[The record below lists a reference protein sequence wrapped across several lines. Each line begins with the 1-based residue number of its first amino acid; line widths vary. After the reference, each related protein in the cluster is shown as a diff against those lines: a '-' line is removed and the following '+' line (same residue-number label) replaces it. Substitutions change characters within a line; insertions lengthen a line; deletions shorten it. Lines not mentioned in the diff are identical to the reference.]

1 MWYPKRMKN
10 TYKQLSSEERDKI
23 AVLRAQGASFKAIAE
38 AIGRDKSTVCRELQ
52 RNSTPIYDVYLPHK
66 ADARAKER
74 KHKAG
79 KRPRLKDPM
88 IKRFVIAKLKEGWAP
103 EQIAGRL
110 SQTYPSLSISHE
122 AIYQFIYDKATRK
135 RVNLAVYLPR
145 AHKKRKFFGQGHH
158 HSGCRIPRRTPI
170 SKRPN
175 YIEKRKQPGHWESD
189 TMISRQSKKA
199 LAVSLER
206 SSRLLRISKLSAKE
220 SSRLVNALKR
230 QLNRYPEP
238 LRRTITYDN
247 GSENV
252 EHQRTNELLGTKS
265 YFCTPF
271 HSWEKGSVENGI
283 GLIRRYLP
291 KKTDFATISSYR
303 LRKIENLLNNR
314 PRKCLSYKTP
324 SEVFTASVAL
334 AG

>member
-1 MWYPKRMKN
+1 MKN

-23 AVLRAQGASFKAIAE
+23 AVLRAQGASFRAIGE
-38 AIGRDKSTVCRELQ
+38 AIGRDKGTICREFQ
-52 RNSTPIYDVYLPHK
+52 RNSASVYDVYLPHK
-66 ADARAKER
+66 AEVRAKER

-88 IKRFVIAKLKEGWAP
+88 IKRFVISKLKEGWAP

-110 SQTYPSLSISHE
+110 PQAYPSLSISHE

-135 RVNLAVYLPR
+135 QVNLAVYLPR

-158 HSGCRIPRRTPI
+158 HSGCRIPRRVPL
-170 SKRPN
+170 SKRPK

-189 TMISRQSKKA
+189 TMVSRQSKKA

-206 SSRLLRISKLSAKE
+206 SSRLLRISKLSARE
-220 SSRLVNALKR
+220 SNRLVTALGRQLKR
-230 QLNRYPEP
+230 YPQQ

-252 EHQRTNELLGTKS
+252 EHQKINRQLGTKS

-291 KKTDFATISSYR
+291 KKTDFAIISHNR
-303 LRKIENLLNNR
+303 IRKIENLLNNR
-314 PRKCLSYKTP
+314 PRKCLNYKTP
-324 SEVFTASVAL
+324 SEVFNANVAL

>member
-1 MWYPKRMKN
+1 MKN

-23 AVLRAQGASFKAIAE
+23 AVLRAQGASFKAIGE
-38 AIGRDKSTVCRELQ
+38 AIGRDKSTICRELQ
-52 RNSTPIYDVYLPHK
+52 RNSAPVYDVYLPHK
-66 ADARAKER
+66 AEARAKER
-74 KHKAG
+74 KHKAS
-79 KRPRLKDPM
+79 KRPRLKDPV
-88 IKRFVIAKLKEGWAP
+88 IKRYVIAKLKEGWAP
-103 EQIAGRL
+103 EQITGRL
-110 SQTYPSLSISHE
+110 PQAYPLLSISHE

-135 RVNLAVYLPR
+135 RLNLSVYLPR

-158 HSGCRIPRRTPI
+158 HSGCRIPRRVPL
-170 SKRPN
+170 SKRPK
-175 YIEKRKQPGHWESD
+175 YIEKRQQPGHWESD
-189 TMISRQSKKA
+189 TMVSRQSKEA

-220 SSRLVNALKR
+220 SNRLVTALR
-230 QLNRYPEP
+230 GQLKQYPQQ

-252 EHQRTNELLGTKS
+252 EHQKINRQLGTKS

-291 KKTDFATISSYR
+291 KKTNFAIISR
-303 LRKIENLLNNR
+303 NRIRKIENLLNNR
-314 PRKCLSYKTP
+314 PRKCLNYKTP
-324 SEVFTASVAL
+324 SEVFNANVAL

>member
-1 MWYPKRMKN
+1 MKN
-10 TYKQLSSEERDKI
+10 IYKQLSSEERDKI
-23 AVLRAQGASFKAIAE
+23 AVLRAQGASFKAIAG

-52 RNSTPIYDVYLPHK
+52 RNSAPVYDIYLPHK

-79 KRPRLKDPM
+79 KRPRLKNSM
-88 IKRFVIAKLKEGWAP
+88 IKRFVITKLKEGWAP

-110 SQTYPSLSISHE
+110 PQTYPSLSVSHE
-122 AIYQFIYDKATRK
+122 AIYQFIYDKTTRK
-135 RVNLAVYLPR
+135 RVNLAIYLPR

-170 SKRPN
+170 SKRPK

-230 QLNRYPEP
+230 QLNRYPES

-265 YFCTPF
+265 YFYTPF

>member
-1 MWYPKRMKN
+1 MKN

-23 AVLRAQGASFKAIAE
+23 AVLRAQGASFKAIGE
-38 AIGRDKSTVCRELQ
+38 AIGRDKSTVCREFQ
-52 RNSTPIYDVYLPHK
+52 RNSAPVYDIYLPHK
-66 ADARAKER
+66 AAARAKER

-110 SQTYPSLSISHE
+110 PQTYPSLSISYE
-122 AIYQFIYDKATRK
+122 AIYQFVYDKATRK
-135 RVNLAVYLPR
+135 QIDLIPCLPR
-145 AHKKRKFFGQGHH
+145 ANKKRKFFGQGHH
-158 HSGCRIPRRTPI
+158 HHGSHIPHRVSL
-170 SKRPN
+170 SKRPK
-175 YIEKRKQPGHWESD
+175 YIEKRKQPGHWETD
-189 TMISRQSKKA
+189 TMVSRQSKKTI
-199 LAVSLER
+199 AVSLER
-206 SSRLLRISKLSAKE
+206 SSRLVRINKLSAKE
-220 SSRLVNALKR
+220 SNKVVRALKN
-230 QLNRYPEP
+230 QLSRYPQA

-252 EHQRTNELLGTKS
+252 GHQRTNNILGTKS

-303 LRKIENLLNNR
+303 IRKIENLLNNR
-314 PRKCLSYKTP
+314 PRKCLNYKTP
-324 SEVFTASVAL
+324 SEVFTANVAL

>member
-1 MWYPKRMKN
+1 MKN

-23 AVLRAQGASFKAIAE
+23 AVLRAQGVSFRAIGE
-38 AIGRDKSTVCRELQ
+38 AIDRDKGTICRELQ
-52 RNSTPIYDVYLPHK
+52 RNSAPVYDVYLPHK
-66 ADARAKER
+66 AEARAKER

-79 KRPRLKDPM
+79 MRPRLKDLM

-103 EQIAGRL
+103 EQITGRL
-110 SQTYPSLSISHE
+110 PQVYPSLSISHE
-122 AIYQFIYDKATRK
+122 AIYQFIYDKTTRK
-135 RVNLAVYLPR
+135 QIDLISCLPR

-158 HSGCRIPRRTPI
+158 HNGSHIPRRVPL
-170 SKRPN
+170 SKRPK
-175 YIEKRKQPGHWESD
+175 YIEKRKQPGHWETD
-189 TMISRQSKKA
+189 TMVSRQSKKA
-199 LAVSLER
+199 IAVSLER
-206 SSRLLRISKLSAKE
+206 SSRLLRINKLSAKE
-220 SSRLVNALKR
+220 SSKLVNALKN
-230 QLNRYPEP
+230 QLSRYPQS

-252 EHQRTNELLGTKS
+252 EHQRTNKLLGTKS

-303 LRKIENLLNNR
+303 VRKIENLLNNR
-314 PRKCLSYKTP
+314 PRKCLNYKTP